1 MPKSYGHFIAG
12 RWVASSAKETIES
25 RSPATRKLLATFP
38 RGTRAEV
45 GQAVASA
52 EAARGS
58 WKRMPAPR
66 RGELLLTAAKILRE
80 RKDKLG
86 RLVADEMGKIVSEGR
101 GDVQEAIDF
110 FEYVAGEGRRLFGIT
125 TPSELPNKLLMTRR
139 EPFGVVGLITPWN
152 FPIAIPAWKSGA
164 ALVCGNTFVLKPA
177 EQTPLCAASFVD
189 VLHEAGL
196 PKGVV
201 NMVSGL
207 GEVAGDALVGDERVR
222 AISFTGGV
230 ETGKIVSQKA
240 AGRLAACG
248 LELGGKNPMIVMDD
262 ANQDLALEGLM
273 FGAFGTAGQRCTAT
287 SRLLLHEAVFDE
299 FLEKVSSAAKKLR
312 VGDPTDPESQIGPVN
327 SEEQLRK
334 ILGYID
340 IGKKE
345 AELVVGGR
353 RLEKGWMG
361 KGFFVEPTVFVAK
374 HGARITKEEIFGPV
388 LTVVKIH
395 DLDEAIHVANDVQYG
410 LSSSIYTEN
419 VNQAFRAVDQ
429 LEAGLCYINAP
440 TIGAEVQ
447 VPFGGV
453 KATGNGT
460 REAGPTAIEEFS
472 ELKTVIVEYSGRL
485 QKAQIDTEK
494 LSGPT

>member
-1 MPKSYGHFIAG
+1 MPKSYGHFIDG
-12 RWVASSAKETIES
+12 RWTRSATKAVIES

-38 RGTRAEV
+38 QGTRADMAD
-45 GQAVASA
+45 AVAA
-52 EAARGS
+52 ADAARMA

-66 RGELLLTAAKILRE
+66 RGEILLRAAQILRE
-80 RKDKLG
+80 RKAQLG
-86 RLVADEMGKIVSEGR
+86 KLVAEEMGKIVTEGR

-110 FEYVAGEGRRLFGIT
+110 FEYVSGEGRRMFGIT

-164 ALVCGNTFVLKPA
+164 ALVCGNTFVIKPA
-177 EQTPLCAASFVD
+177 EQTPLCAAEFVN
-189 VLHEAGL
+189 VLQEAGF

-201 NMVSGL
+201 NLVSGL
-207 GEVAGDALVGDERVR
+207 GEVAGDALVSDERVR

-262 ANQDLALEGLM
+262 ANQDLALQGLM

-287 SRLLLHEAVFDE
+287 SRLVLHERIFDE
-299 FLEKVSSAAKKLR
+299 FLEKVASSARRLR
-312 VGDPTDPESQIGPVN
+312 IGDPTAEDTQLGPVN
-327 SEEQLRK
+327 SEEQLQK

-340 IGKKE
+340 LGKQQ
-345 AELVVGGR
+345 AELVTGGS

-361 KGFFVEPTVFVAK
+361 KGFFVEPTIFVSE
-374 HGARITKEEIFGPV
+374 HGTRISKEEIFGPV
-388 LTVVKIH
+388 LTVIKFRE
-395 DLDEAIHVANDVQYG
+395 LDEAIRIANDVQYG
-410 LSSSIYTEN
+410 LSSAIYTEN

-447 VPFGGV
+447 VPFGGI
-453 KATGNGT
+453 KATGNKT

-485 QKAQIDTEK
+485 QKAQIDTER
-494 LSGPT
+494 LTAPS